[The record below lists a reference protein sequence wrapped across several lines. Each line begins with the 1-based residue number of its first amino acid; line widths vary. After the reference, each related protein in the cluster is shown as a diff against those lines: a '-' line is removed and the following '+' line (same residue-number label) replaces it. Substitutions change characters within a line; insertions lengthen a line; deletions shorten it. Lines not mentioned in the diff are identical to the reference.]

1 MVDVI
6 TFPEA
11 VEATKG
17 EDRALLI
24 GNGFSAKYF
33 SYATLLAEANL
44 EEGTP
49 IRAVFEALDTVDF
62 ETVVR
67 ALEDASVVEAAY
79 GHVEHSEALK
89 GDAQK
94 VREALVTAVNSTHPA
109 HREELDVQYESSAKF
124 LGHFGKVF
132 SLNYDL
138 LLYWVNL
145 EKTKLHDGFGKGSRS
160 DDGRF
165 QIPFVESAYC
175 DIYNLHGG
183 LHLFQV
189 GVGAVKK
196 ALNTGDGVIA
206 TITQTILNDQELPL
220 YVAEGTSKAKM
231 RKINSVGY
239 LRHCFDQLKENRAS
253 VFIFGHSA
261 DDNDAHIYRALFSS
275 DAKHIFFGVYQ
286 PDQDTLKRFD
296 GQLAKY
302 QKIGGKDISYSFYD
316 AESAEVWSP

>member
-6 TFPEA
+6 PFQEA
-11 VEATKG
+11 IEATKE

-24 GNGFSAKYF
+24 GNGFSAQYF
-33 SYATLLAEANL
+33 NYATLFAEAKL
-44 EEGTP
+44 EEVTP
-49 IRAVFEALDTVDF
+49 IRAVFEALETVDF

-79 GHVEHSEALK
+79 GNGEHSGVLK
-89 GDAQK
+89 EDAQK
-94 VREALVTAVNSTHPA
+94 VREALVTAVNSTHPT
-109 HREELDVQYESSAKF
+109 HREDHDLKYESSAKF
-124 LGHFGKVF
+124 LEHFGRVF

-145 EKTKLHDGFGKGSRS
+145 EKTKLHDGFGKGNRS

-189 GVGAVKK
+189 GAGEVKK
-196 ALNTGDGVIA
+196 ALNAGDGVIA
-206 TITQTILNDQELPL
+206 TITQTILIDKELPL
-220 YVAEGTSKAKM
+220 YVAEGTSKAKL

-239 LRHCFDQLKENRAS
+239 LRHCFDQLKENKAN
-253 VFIFGHSA
+253 VFVFGHSA

-275 DAKHIFFGVYQ
+275 DAKHVFFGVYK
-286 PDQDTLKRFD
+286 PDPETLKRLN

-302 QKIGGKDISYSFYD
+302 QKIGGKDIKYSFYD
-316 AESAEVWSP
+316 AESAQVWDA